1 MGIISGGF
9 TDTCGKAK
17 NNFFST
23 VSVTVPGK
31 VLRWIK
37 SLKQKEIKECLRP
50 ENKGY
55 PKQADESDSEEE
67 EFEFS
72 QPTDVSRPENRK

>member
-9 TDTCGKAK
+9 TDTCGKA
-17 NNFFST
+17 NFFTT

-37 SLKQKEIKECLRP
+37 SLKQKEIKECLRSTKDIQ
-50 ENKGY
+50 NTLTSLIRKNLNLV
-55 PKQADESDSEEE
+55 SEQMLVV
-67 EFEFS
+67 S
-72 QPTDVSRPENRK
+72 QLRPENRK